1 MQEDDPFTSTYREA
15 EELIR
20 AARPDQIAEAL
31 RLLACRVAYCVSYHE
46 RPSLE
51 ELTVRIDACR

>member
-1 MQEDDPFTSTYREA
+1 MQEDDPVTSTYREA

-31 RLLACRVAYCVSYHE
+31 RLLACPVAYAERYHE
-46 RPSLE
+46 SLPP
-51 ELTVRIDACR
+51 RNS